1 LGTSIGIAT
10 QDLLNL
16 TNEERQKEGLPLLV
30 MNTQLTQAAQL
41 KAKDMFAKDYWAHN
55 SPNGTMP
62 WDFIKQAGYD
72 YQYAG
77 ENLARGFT
85 TSNDVVTAWMN
96 SPEHRENMLSPN
108 YHDVG
113 FALQEGSLTGEPDTI
128 LIVEELGSTPAD
140 VPQVSANKTLGSTSQ
155 QPIPVVEIQNHPV
168 VDSRFITRNIS
179 LGVICL
185 FVLILVVDMFIVK
198 KKKIVRFVSHNLDHI
213 MFLAATGLVILLLQ
227 LGTVM

>member
-1 LGTSIGIAT
+1 
-10 QDLLNL
+10 
-16 TNEERQKEGLPLLV
+16 
-30 MNTQLTQAAQL
+30 MNSQLTQAAQL

-140 VPQVSANKTLGSTSQ
+140 VPHVSANKTLGSASQ
-155 QPIPVVEIQNHPV
+155 QPIPVVEIQNHPL

-185 FVLILVVDMFIVK
+185 FILILFVDMFIVK
-198 KKKIVRFVSHNLDHI
+198 KKKIIRFVSHNLDHI
-213 MFLAATGLVILLLQ
+213 MFLTATGLVILLLQ
-227 LGTVM
+227 LGAVT

>member
-1 LGTSIGIAT
+1 V
-10 QDLLNL
+10 
-16 TNEERQKEGLPLLV
+16 ERQKDGMPPLV
-30 MNTQLTQAAQL
+30 MNNQLTQAAQL

-55 SPNGTMP
+55 SPSGEMP

-85 TSNDVVTAWMN
+85 SAPDVVTAWMN

-113 FALQEGSLTGEPDTI
+113 FSLQEGSLTGESDTI

-140 VPQVSANKTLGSTSQ
+140 VPQIPANKTLGSSQ
-155 QPIPVVEIQNHPV
+155 QAPVSVIQNHPLI
-168 VDSRFITRNIS
+168 DSRWLTKNIALAIILLFII
-179 LGVICL
+179 IL
-185 FVLILVVDMFIVK
+185 FVDIMIVRQ
-198 KKKIVRFVSHNLDHI
+198 KKIVRFVSHNGDHI
-213 MFLAATGLVILLLQ
+213 MFLTTAGLVILLLQ
-227 LGTVM
+227 LGTIL